1 MDGLLADAE
10 RERERERERMY
21 ETLTGT
27 TKTAI
32 LP

>member
-1 MDGLLADAE
+1 MDGLLADA
-10 RERERERERMY
+10 ERERERERMY